1 MVTDFSAKDE
11 ANGVTFCSA
20 VHRRPKYGIS
30 YSGELC
36 FSRSP
41 KSDETASVGHAHPHV
56 NFNTEMCNVIVML
69 EIREIARRVDVG
81 SACVYTSV
89 PEDGGTCLF
98 NMCCFTLT
106 YDNLW

>member
-1 MVTDFSAKDE
+1 
-11 ANGVTFCSA
+11 
-20 VHRRPKYGIS
+20 
-30 YSGELC
+30 
-36 FSRSP
+36 
-41 KSDETASVGHAHPHV
+41 
-56 NFNTEMCNVIVML
+56 ML